1 MSNSIEEKCK
11 GKNISTIMKYIKSK
25 TIDLNNDNLKYLLHY
40 SISSK
45 ENPKSV
51 EELIKYLIGKK
62 TILNSIIFYDFLFT
76 LCEQGKINLVK
87 IFLDNDLMINCQNEE
102 GKTPMHI
109 AVEKNNYPLVN
120 LLMSYSPDLTLYT
133 YNDFLTVY
141 NYAEN
146 CKNNKIKSLI
156 LGNYNSNNID
166 SLNSFSKSS
175 NNILNYESRIK
186 KMKTININLI
196 KDKRH
201 IKNYYQPRS
210 THAYII
216 KRKNYS
222 EKLKKASKV
231 LDKNYMHQISFNMNK
246 NGSHKNFKEEK
257 RNTISKK
264 IQNTSFNCLNND
276 NINLSFNEKCK
287 KLLVTNKKKN
297 KSTKYTTT
305 NLEEKSKIEIFDKT
319 DDIFTNASEF
329 NDSSII
335 KNKPLILD
343 IYKNNEYYFKETIDN
358 SGHSPVSSSNTN
370 ENGNFIISSVL
381 ENKKEKKLISFFEE
395 IHLTRDYV
403 KKFMENGFDDLD
415 VLVSKTKKGNVIT
428 DEILKKIGIQYPGH
442 RAKIIIHLEEIAQ
455 LYKFKLEKE
464 IIYMAETNSKYTD
477 YIYKF
482 LASINLEEYVNNFI
496 LNGYLS
502 PQLMFM
508 QMVTRQPITDNI
520 LQNDIGIKKI
530 GYRARILNSLKT
542 EANIY
547 IKKLKNNGND
557 NALTFENSKNI
568 NSCEVCHIF

>member
-11 GKNISTIMKYIKSK
+11 GKNISSIMKFIKSK
-25 TIDLNNDNLKYLLHY
+25 SIDLNDDNIKYLFLY
-40 SISSK
+40 SLSSK
-45 ENPKSV
+45 ENPKSI
-51 EELIKYLIGKK
+51 EELIKYLMGKK
-62 TILNSIIFYDFLFT
+62 TILNSVLFYDFLFK
-76 LCEQGKINLVK
+76 LCEQGKINLIK
-87 IFLDNDLMINCQNEE
+87 ILLDNDIMINSQNEE

-109 AVEKNNYPLVN
+109 AVEKNNYPLVK
-120 LLMSYSPDLTLYT
+120 LLMNYSPDLTLYT

-146 CKNNKIKSLI
+146 CKNDKIKSLI
-156 LGNYNSNNID
+156 LGNDLNNID
-166 SLNSFSKSS
+166 SINSLSKSS
-175 NNILNYESRIK
+175 NNILNYEPRIK

-196 KDKRH
+196 KDKH
-201 IKNYYQPRS
+201 HSKNYYQPHS
-210 THAYII
+210 THTYII

-222 EKLKKASKV
+222 EKLKKTSKV
-231 LDKNYMHQISFNMNK
+231 LDKNDIPKISFNMNK
-246 NGSHKNFKEEK
+246 IGSLQNFKEEK

-264 IQNTSFNCLNND
+264 FQNTSINYATNDKNNS
-276 NINLSFNEKCK
+276 SFNEKCK
-287 KLLVTNKKKN
+287 KLLIKN
-297 KSTKYTTT
+297 KNKDKSDKYTT
-305 NLEEKSKIEIFDKT
+305 LKEKTKIEILDKT

-343 IYKNNEYYFKETIDN
+343 IYKNNEYYFKENIDN
-358 SGHSPVSSSNTN
+358 SSHSPISSNYIN
-370 ENGNFIISSVL
+370 ENGNSSISSVL

-415 VLVSKTKKGNVIT
+415 VLVSKTKNGNVIT

-455 LYKFKLEKE
+455 LYNFQLEKE
-464 IIYMAETNSKYTD
+464 IIYMAEQNSKYID
-477 YIYKF
+477 YLYKF

-508 QMVTRQPITDNI
+508 QMVTRQPINDKI

-530 GYRARILNSLKT
+530 GYRARILNSLTT
-542 EANIY
+542 EASIY
-547 IKKLKNNGND
+547 IKKLENIKDDKVLTYENN
-557 NALTFENSKNI
+557 KNI

>member
-1 MSNSIEEKCK
+1 
-11 GKNISTIMKYIKSK
+11 
-25 TIDLNNDNLKYLLHY
+25 
-40 SISSK
+40 
-45 ENPKSV
+45 
-51 EELIKYLIGKK
+51 
-62 TILNSIIFYDFLFT
+62 
-76 LCEQGKINLVK
+76 
-87 IFLDNDLMINCQNEE
+87 MINSQNEE

-109 AVEKNNYPLVN
+109 AVEKNNYPLVK

-146 CKNNKIKSLI
+146 CKNDKIKSLI
-156 LGNYNSNNID
+156 LGNDLNNID
-166 SLNSFSKSS
+166 SINSLSKSS
-175 NNILNYESRIK
+175 NNILNYEPRIK

-196 KDKRH
+196 KDKH
-201 IKNYYQPRS
+201 HSKNYYQPRS
-210 THAYII
+210 THTYII

-222 EKLKKASKV
+222 EKLKKTSKV
-231 LDKNYMHQISFNMNK
+231 LDKNDIPKISFNMDK
-246 NGSHKNFKEEK
+246 IGSLQNFKEEK

-264 IQNTSFNCLNND
+264 FQNTSINYATNDKNNS
-276 NINLSFNEKCK
+276 SFNEKCK
-287 KLLVTNKKKN
+287 KLLIKN
-297 KSTKYTTT
+297 KNKDKSDKYIT
-305 NLEEKSKIEIFDKT
+305 LKEKTKIEILDKT

-343 IYKNNEYYFKETIDN
+343 IYKNNEYYFKENIDN
-358 SGHSPVSSSNTN
+358 SSHSPISSNNIN
-370 ENGNFIISSVL
+370 ENGNSSISSVL

-403 KKFMENGFDDLD
+403 KIFMENGFDDLD
-415 VLVSKTKKGNVIT
+415 VLVSKTKNGNVIT

-455 LYKFKLEKE
+455 LYNFQLEKE
-464 IIYMAETNSKYTD
+464 IIYMAEQNSKYID
-477 YIYKF
+477 YLYKF

-508 QMVTRQPITDNI
+508 QMVTRQPINDKI

-530 GYRARILNSLKT
+530 GYRARILNSLTT
-542 EANIY
+542 EASIY
-547 IKKLKNNGND
+547 IKKLENIKDDKVLTYENN
-557 NALTFENSKNI
+557 KNI

>member
-11 GKNISTIMKYIKSK
+11 GKSISTIMKFIKNKS
-25 TIDLNNDNLKYLLHY
+25 IDLNDDNIKYLFLY
-40 SISSK
+40 SLSSK
-45 ENPKSV
+45 ENPKSI
-51 EELIKYLIGKK
+51 EELIKYLMGKK
-62 TILNSIIFYDFLFT
+62 TILNSVLFYDFLFN
-76 LCEQGKINLVK
+76 LCEQGKINLIK
-87 IFLDNDLMINCQNEE
+87 ILLDNGLMINCQNEE

-109 AVEKNNYPLVN
+109 AVEKSNYPLVK

-146 CKNNKIKSLI
+146 CTNNKIKSLI

-166 SLNSFSKSS
+166 SINSFSKSS

-186 KMKTININLI
+186 KKKTININLI
-196 KDKRH
+196 RDKHH

-210 THAYII
+210 TNTYII

-222 EKLKKASKV
+222 EKVKKNTKV
-231 LDKNYMHQISFNMNK
+231 LDKNCIQKIAFNMSK
-246 NGSHKNFKEEK
+246 NDSFKNFKEEK
-257 RNTISKK
+257 RNTVSKK
-264 IQNTSFNCLNND
+264 IQYKSVNFIIND
-276 NINLSFNEKCK
+276 KISSSVNEKCK
-287 KLLVTNKKKN
+287 KLLISKKKN
-297 KSTKYTTT
+297 ESNKYST
-305 NLEEKSKIEIFDKT
+305 LGEKAKIEILDKT

-335 KNKPLILD
+335 KNKPLISD
-343 IYKNNEYYFKETIDN
+343 IYKNNEYYFKEKIDN
-358 SGHSPVSSSNTN
+358 SNHSPISSNNTN
-370 ENGNFIISSVL
+370 ENEHFSISSVI

-395 IHLTRDYV
+395 IHLERDYL

-415 VLVSKTKKGNVIT
+415 VLVSRTEKGNFLT

-442 RAKIIIHLEEIAQ
+442 RAKIIIHLEEKAQ
-455 LYKFKLEKE
+455 LYNFKLEKE
-464 IIYMAETNSKYTD
+464 IIYMAEQNSKYTD

-482 LASINLEEYVNNFI
+482 LANINLEEYVNNFI

-502 PQLMFM
+502 LQLMLT
-508 QMVTRQPITDNI
+508 QMVTRQPITDKI

-530 GYRARILNSLKT
+530 GYRARILNSLTT

-547 IKKLKNNGND
+547 IKKLKNNED
-557 NALTFENSKNI
+557 NNVLTFENNNNI

>member
-1 MSNSIEEKCK
+1 MLNSIEEKCK
-11 GKNISTIMKYIKSK
+11 GKNISTIMKYIKNK
-25 TIDLNNDNLKYLLHY
+25 TIDLNNDNIKYLLHY

-45 ENPKSV
+45 ENQKSI
-51 EELIKYLIGKK
+51 EELIKYLITKK
-62 TILNSIIFYDFLFT
+62 TLLNSIVFYDFLFT
-76 LCEQGKINLVK
+76 LCEQGKINLIK
-87 IFLDNDLMINCQNEE
+87 ILLDNDIMINSQNEE

-109 AVEKNNYPLVN
+109 AVEKNNYPLVK

-146 CKNNKIKSLI
+146 CKNDKIKSLI
-156 LGNYNSNNID
+156 LGNDLNNID
-166 SLNSFSKSS
+166 SINSLSKSS
-175 NNILNYESRIK
+175 NNILNYEPRIK

-196 KDKRH
+196 KDKH
-201 IKNYYQPRS
+201 HSKNYYKPRS
-210 THAYII
+210 THTYII

-222 EKLKKASKV
+222 EKLKKTSKV
-231 LDKNYMHQISFNMNK
+231 LDKNDIPKISFNMDK
-246 NGSHKNFKEEK
+246 IGSLQNFKEEK

-264 IQNTSFNCLNND
+264 FQNTSINYATNDKNNS
-276 NINLSFNEKCK
+276 SFNEKCK
-287 KLLVTNKKKN
+287 KLLINNKKKD
-297 KSTKYTTT
+297 KSDKYTT
-305 NLEEKSKIEIFDKT
+305 LKEKTKIEILDKT

-343 IYKNNEYYFKETIDN
+343 IYKNNEYYFKENIDN
-358 SGHSPVSSSNTN
+358 SSHSPISSSNIN
-370 ENGNFIISSVL
+370 ENGNSSISSVL

-415 VLVSKTKKGNVIT
+415 VLVSKTKNGNVIT

-455 LYKFKLEKE
+455 LYNFQLEKE
-464 IIYMAETNSKYTD
+464 IIYMAEQNSKYID
-477 YIYKF
+477 YLYKF

-508 QMVTRQPITDNI
+508 QMVTRQPINDKI

-530 GYRARILNSLKT
+530 GYRARILNSLTT
-542 EANIY
+542 EASIY
-547 IKKLKNNGND
+547 IKKLENIKDDKVLTYENN
-557 NALTFENSKNI
+557 KNI

>member
-1 MSNSIEEKCK
+1 MLNSIEEKCK
-11 GKNISTIMKYIKSK
+11 GKNISTILKYIKNK
-25 TIDLNNDNLKYLLHY
+25 TIDLNNDNIKYLLHY

-45 ENPKSV
+45 ENQKSI
-51 EELIKYLIGKK
+51 EELIKYLITKK
-62 TILNSIIFYDFLFT
+62 TLLNSIVFYDFLFT
-76 LCEQGKINLVK
+76 LCEQGKINLIK
-87 IFLDNDLMINCQNEE
+87 ILLDNDIMINSQNEE

-109 AVEKNNYPLVN
+109 AVEKNNYPLVK

-146 CKNNKIKSLI
+146 CKNDKIKSLI
-156 LGNYNSNNID
+156 LGNDLNNID
-166 SLNSFSKSS
+166 SINSLSKSS
-175 NNILNYESRIK
+175 NNILNYEPRIK

-196 KDKRH
+196 KDKH
-201 IKNYYQPRS
+201 HSKNYYQPRS
-210 THAYII
+210 THTYII

-222 EKLKKASKV
+222 EKLKKTSKV
-231 LDKNYMHQISFNMNK
+231 LDKNDIPKISFNMDK
-246 NGSHKNFKEEK
+246 IGSLQNFKEEK

-264 IQNTSFNCLNND
+264 FQNTSINYATNDKNNS
-276 NINLSFNEKCK
+276 SFNEKCK
-287 KLLVTNKKKN
+287 KLLIKN
-297 KSTKYTTT
+297 KNKDKSDKYTT
-305 NLEEKSKIEIFDKT
+305 LKEKTKIEILDKT

-343 IYKNNEYYFKETIDN
+343 IYKNNEYYFKENIDN
-358 SGHSPVSSSNTN
+358 SSHSPISSSNIN
-370 ENGNFIISSVL
+370 ENGNSSISSVL

-415 VLVSKTKKGNVIT
+415 VLVSKTKNGNVIT

-455 LYKFKLEKE
+455 LYNFQLEKE
-464 IIYMAETNSKYTD
+464 IIYMAEQNSKYID
-477 YIYKF
+477 YLYKF

-508 QMVTRQPITDNI
+508 QMVTRQPITDKI

-530 GYRARILNSLKT
+530 GYRARILNSLTT
-542 EANIY
+542 EASIY
-547 IKKLKNNGND
+547 IKKLENIKDDKVLTYENN
-557 NALTFENSKNI
+557 KNI